1 MKSIIIAGGTG
12 TIGDNALSLIR
23 RYPEEYRLVGFS
35 AHQNIERAAS
45 IIAEFQPE
53 FVAIS
58 DEKQAASL
66 ANRLSGP
73 CEILTGEAAI
83 DEMVTRP
90 CDLVVAAIVGMAGL
104 SSTVAAVRAGQ
115 TIALA
120 NKESLVA
127 AGHIVMPLVAQYGA
141 RIIPVDSEHNAI
153 HQCLQGHDREEVTKI
168 TLTASGG
175 PFLRHT
181 MAELANVTRQDALAH
196 PNWVMGAKISID
208 SATMMNKGLE
218 LIEAAH
224 LFSAA
229 ADELDAI
236 IHPQSLV
243 HGMVDFI
250 DGSVIAHMASADMKL
265 PLAYAFG
272 DNKRLISGV
281 SALDLVKQ
289 GQLEFQAIDEE
300 KFRSYQLAKQVIG
313 ADVSSG
319 VILNAANEVA
329 VMAFLQDKIGFLDIA
344 DLVERALNAHFEGE
358 AASLEDVFHLDQAV
372 RNFTTKQIELLR

>member
-300 KFRSYQLAKQVIG
+300 KFKSYQLAKQVIG

-358 AASLEDVFHLDQAV
+358 AASLEGVFHLDQAV

>member
-224 LFSAA
+224 LFSAT

-300 KFRSYQLAKQVIG
+300 KFKSYQLAKQVIG

>member
-73 CEILTGEAAI
+73 CKILTGEAAI
-83 DEMVTRP
+83 DEMVTHP

-153 HQCLQGHDREEVTKI
+153 HQCLQGHDRAEVTKI

-224 LFSAA
+224 LFSAT

-300 KFRSYQLAKQVIG
+300 KFKSYQLAKQVIG

>member
-300 KFRSYQLAKQVIG
+300 KFKSYQLAKQVIG

>member
-73 CEILTGEAAI
+73 CKILTGEAAI

-153 HQCLQGHDREEVTKI
+153 HQCLQGHDRAEVTKI

-224 LFSAA
+224 LFSAT

-300 KFRSYQLAKQVIG
+300 KFKSYQLAKQVIG

>member
-58 DEKQAASL
+58 DAKQAASL

-181 MAELANVTRQDALAH
+181 MAELANVTKQDALAH

-300 KFRSYQLAKQVIG
+300 KFKSYQLAKQVIG

>member
-153 HQCLQGHDREEVTKI
+153 HQCLQGHDRAEVTKI

-300 KFRSYQLAKQVIG
+300 KFKSYQLAKQVIG

>member
-73 CEILTGEAAI
+73 CKILTGEAAI

-181 MAELANVTRQDALAH
+181 MAELANVTKQDALAH

-300 KFRSYQLAKQVIG
+300 KFKSYQLAKQVIG

>member
-23 RYPEEYRLVGFS
+23 RYPDDYRLAGFS
-35 AHQNIERAAS
+35 AHQNIKKAAS

-53 FVAIS
+53 FVAVP
-58 DEKQAASL
+58 DESRAASL
-66 ANRLSGP
+66 RELLSEP
-73 CEILTGEAAI
+73 CEVLTGETAI
-83 DEMVTRP
+83 DEMVIRP

-104 SSTVAAVRAGQ
+104 SSTVEAVRAGQ

-127 AGHIVMPLVAQYGA
+127 AGHIVMPLVAQCGA
-141 RIIPVDSEHNAI
+141 RLIPVDSEHNAI
-153 HQCLQGHDREEVTKI
+153 HQCLQGHDRSEVTKI

-181 MAELANVTRQDALAH
+181 MAELAEVTRQDALAH

-224 LFSAA
+224 LFSATA
-229 ADELDAI
+229 EELDAI
-236 IHPQSLV
+236 IHPQSLM

-250 DGSVIAHMASADMKL
+250 DGSVIAHLATADMKL

-272 DNKRLISGV
+272 DTKRLVSGV
-281 SALDLVKQ
+281 SALDLVTQ
-289 GQLEFQAIDEE
+289 GQLEFLSIDEE
-300 KFRSYQLAKQVIG
+300 KFKSYKLAKQVID
-313 ADVSSG
+313 AEAKSG

-329 VMAFLQDKIGFLDIA
+329 VMAFLQDKIGFLAIA
-344 DLVERALNAHFEGE
+344 DLVDQALNTHFDGE
-358 AASLEDVFHLDQAV
+358 AASLEAVFDLDCAV
-372 RNFTTKQIELLR
+372 REFTTKQL